1 MVFGH
6 DYVQRSEQALCEDEL
21 LIPVTYVRAWVSEAG
36 RDYKYLETQFNI
48 LTGYGV
54 RYDLIDQDAGSGR
67 SLKRPGRQ

>member
-36 RDYKYLETQFNI
+36 RDYKYLENPVQHPDR
-48 LTGYGV
+48 L
-54 RYDLIDQDAGSGR
+54 R
-67 SLKRPGRQ
+67 RPL